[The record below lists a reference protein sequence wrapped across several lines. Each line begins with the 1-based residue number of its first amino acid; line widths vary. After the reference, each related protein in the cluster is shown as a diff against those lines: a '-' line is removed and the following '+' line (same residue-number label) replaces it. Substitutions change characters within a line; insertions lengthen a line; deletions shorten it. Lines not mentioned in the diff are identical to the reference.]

1 MQEVEGMSDIDSKY
15 YSEILATGR
24 DYIPSQ
30 CPKICDR
37 LPGFQDDIVT
47 YGRRVFCRRKRAINC
62 PAKISEGKGIPI
74 SEAIAIDREGIARY
88 DLAIRDILHRKEVLE
103 AEVESLGRFA

>member
-1 MQEVEGMSDIDSKY
+1 MSDIDSKY

-24 DYIPSQ
+24 DYIPEQ

-37 LPGFQDDIVT
+37 LPEFRADIVT
-47 YGRRVFCRRKRAINC
+47 YGRRVFCRRKRAANC
-62 PAKISEGKGIPI
+62 PIKVSEGKGIPI

-88 DLAIRDILHRKEVLE
+88 DAVIRDILHRKEVLE
-103 AEVESLGRFA
+103 AEVESLRNFA

>member
-1 MQEVEGMSDIDSKY
+1 MSDIDSKY
-15 YSEILATGR
+15 YPEILATGR
-24 DYIPSQ
+24 DYIPTQ
-30 CPKICDR
+30 CPKICDS

-47 YGRRVFCRRKRAINC
+47 YGRRVFCRRKRAANC
-62 PAKISEGKGIPI
+62 HIRAKDGKGVPI